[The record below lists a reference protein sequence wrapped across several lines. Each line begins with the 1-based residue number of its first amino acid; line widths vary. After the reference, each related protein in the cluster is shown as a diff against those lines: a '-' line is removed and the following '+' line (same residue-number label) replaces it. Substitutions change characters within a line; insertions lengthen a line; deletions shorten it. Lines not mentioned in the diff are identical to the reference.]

1 MPSAWITHCKA
12 VYAAGKKKNA
22 SYKYSQAMKDAKST
36 YKKVGGK
43 AAKAADDEKVEA
55 PTKRRRRK
63 KKKQQSD
70 AVEEKEEK
78 VAHTK
83 GLGNVEEG
91 RIAEAKPKAK
101 KRRRK
106 RPVLGKA
113 FRNVN

>member
-36 YKKVGGK
+36 YKKGGK

-55 PTKRRRRK
+55 PKKRGRK
-63 KKKQQSD
+63 KKK
-70 AVEEKEEK
+70 AKTEEKEVE
-78 VAHTK
+78 HTK
-83 GLGNVEEG
+83 GLSNVEEG
-91 RIAEAKPKAK
+91 RIAEKKPKAK
-101 KRRRK
+101 RK
-106 RPVLGKA
+106 RKRTALSGN

>member
-36 YKKVGGK
+36 YKKKGGK
-43 AAKAADDEKVEA
+43 AAKADDEKVEQAA
-55 PTKRRRRK
+55 PKKRRRK
-63 KKKQQSD
+63 KKKQSD
-70 AVEEKEEK
+70 AVEEKEGK

-106 RPVLGKA
+106 RPILGKA

>member
-1 MPSAWITHCKA
+1 MPSAWINHCKA

-55 PTKRRRRK
+55 PKKRGRK
-63 KKKQQSD
+63 KKK
-70 AVEEKEEK
+70 AKTEEKEVE
-78 VAHTK
+78 HTK
-83 GLGNVEEG
+83 GLSNVEEG
-91 RIAEAKPKAK
+91 RNAEKKPKAK
-101 KRRRK
+101 RK
-106 RPVLGKA
+106 RKRTALSGN